1 MPMINSESTT
11 QVVYGTFRLKKN
23 APAYAARLEG
33 FCMDNA
39 CGITRHTHAKLRDP
53 KVKADSEIGKLYSWL
68 DTLPKFI
75 DHFHAPNHAET
86 DTLCQRECQPSNY
99 PELTTNTDTEA
110 VEQLNTWLSRFKR
123 MVNHMGFNKANY
135 FILEMIIAHNENG
148 LTEDVMSS
156 DFMPSERFA
165 EVRAAYG
172 LTSFSNE
179 LEDSPASRSE
189 VARVLLEGKQGG
201 WSKERLQRHRQSVGG
216 AWRDLF
222 SKRTSRKRKQ
232 ILT

>member
-1 MPMINSESTT
+1 
-11 QVVYGTFRLKKN
+11 
-23 APAYAARLEG
+23 
-33 FCMDNA
+33 
-39 CGITRHTHAKLRDP
+39 
-53 KVKADSEIGKLYSWL
+53 
-68 DTLPKFI
+68 
-75 DHFHAPNHAET
+75 
-86 DTLCQRECQPSNY
+86 
-99 PELTTNTDTEA
+99 
-110 VEQLNTWLSRFKR
+110 

-172 LTSFSNE
+172 LTSSSNE

-189 VARVLLEGKQGG
+189 VARVLLEGKLGG
-201 WSKERLQRHRQSVGG
+201 WSKERLERHRQRVGG
-216 AWRDLF
+216 PWRDLF